1 MENIDALLREKLRII
16 NIGVESFAESL
27 HNQESEVLHVAW
39 KPPAGGDER
48 TLKVLEKLNQPG
60 IREKIDMANME
71 AAERIINAQPF
82 LIDVLPAS
90 EAIPGMEQN
99 LILHAGPPVS
109 WERMCGPVRGAVM
122 GALIYEGL
130 AKSID
135 EAEALASSGEI
146 RFEPCHHH
154 GAVGPMAGVVSYS
167 MWGYVVENRTSGN
180 RAFCSLNEG
189 LGKVLR
195 FGAYSEDVI
204 ERLRWMKTVLAP
216 ALRECVRRSKGINV
230 KELTARALMMGDEC
244 HNRNVAATSLFI
256 RELIPHMLE
265 TDLDKK
271 TINEVVSFLSKN
283 DHTFL
288 NLSMAACKASTDP
301 VSGIPNSSL
310 VFTMA
315 RNGTEIGIRVAGLG
329 DRWFTAPAGIPKG
342 LYFPG
347 FSERD
352 SCGDLGDS
360 TVSEVA
366 GIGGFAMAA
375 APAIVRFVGGTPDD
389 AIQYTLE
396 MYEITVAE
404 HKHYSIPALN
414 FRGTPVGIDIR
425 KVNELN
431 ILPIIN
437 TGIAHKEPGIGQI
450 GAGLLRAPD
459 KCFKDAIIAFGN
471 LF

>member
-1 MENIDALLREKLRII
+1 MGNIDDLLRERLRII
-16 NIGVESFAESL
+16 NIGLESFAESL
-27 HNQESEVLHVAW
+27 RNQGAEVLHVAW
-39 KPPAGGDER
+39 KPPAGGNER
-48 TLKVLEKLNQPG
+48 TLKLLEKLSQPA
-60 IREKIDMANME
+60 IKEKIDMANSE
-71 AAERIINAQPF
+71 AVELIINAQPF
-82 LIDVLPAS
+82 LIDVSPAS
-90 EAIPGMEQN
+90 EAIPGMEKN

-122 GALIYEGL
+122 GALIFEGL
-130 AKSID
+130 AKTID

-146 RFEPCHHH
+146 RFEPCHHY

-180 RAFCSLNEG
+180 RAFCTLNEG

-195 FGAYSEDVI
+195 FGAYSDDVI
-204 ERLRWMKTVLAP
+204 ERLRWMQTVLAP
-216 ALRECVRRSKGINV
+216 ALRKGVRHSGGISV
-230 KELTARALMMGDEC
+230 KELTAKALMMGDEC

-256 RELIPHMLE
+256 RELVPHLLE

-271 TINEVVSFLSKN
+271 TIKESISFLSRN

-301 VSGIPNSSL
+301 ISGIPNCSIVSA
-310 VFTMA
+310 MA

-329 DRWFTAPAGIPKG
+329 DRWFTAPAGLPKG

-347 FSERD
+347 YSEKD

-375 APAIVRFVGGTPDD
+375 APAIVRFVGGAPED

-396 MYEITVAE
+396 MYDITVAE
-404 HKHYSIPALN
+404 HKYFSIPALN

-437 TGIAHKEPGIGQI
+437 TGIAHKDPGIGQI
-450 GAGLLRAPD
+450 GAGLLRAPQ
-459 KCFKDAIIAFGN
+459 KCFEDAIIAFAE